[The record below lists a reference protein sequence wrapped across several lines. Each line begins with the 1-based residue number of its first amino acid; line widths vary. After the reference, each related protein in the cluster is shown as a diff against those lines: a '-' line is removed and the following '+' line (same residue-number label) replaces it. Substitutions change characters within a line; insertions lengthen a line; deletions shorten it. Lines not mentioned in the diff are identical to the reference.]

1 MKKILFPA
9 LFFIFSSIL
18 FTNCKKDKGDP
29 PTLPPA
35 ESMTIDFSNF
45 SSAGKSLEL
54 LPDQKGTLSSN
65 WEFAATVALI
75 WKGIIT
81 TRLALPITVFKV
93 AVEQTPVFVSG
104 KTWQWSYNATY
115 LNVTYKAKL
124 TGLIETN
131 DVQWK
136 MYVSQDGTNGFTDFL
151 WIEGTSKIDG
161 TGGQWTIYE
170 NPQSTV
176 AFLQIDWAK
185 TTNVVGNIKY
195 TYLKPDS
202 FKDSYIQYGLT
213 SNDLNAFYTIH
224 YYNGTKFS
232 DVNVEWN
239 TTTKIGH
246 VKSVDYMPDGNWY
259 CWDSNKVNVVC
270 P

>member
-1 MKKILFPA
+1 MKKIFFPV

-18 FTNCKKDKGDP
+18 LTDCKKDKGDP
-29 PTLPPA
+29 PALPPV

-45 SSAGKSLEL
+45 SSTSKSIEL
-54 LPDQKGTLSSN
+54 LPDQKGTSNSN
-65 WEFAATVALI
+65 WEYAATVAGFWKLI
-75 WKGIIT
+75 LST
-81 TRLALPITVFKV
+81 TLALPVTVFKV
-93 AVEQTPVFVSG
+93 AVDQNPVFVSG
-104 KTWQWSYNATY
+104 KTWQWSYTTTY
-115 LNVTYKAKL
+115 LNVTYKARL
-124 TGLIETN
+124 TGLIGASN
-131 DVQWK
+131 VQWK

-151 WIEGTSKIDG
+151 WIEGTSNIDG
-161 TGGQWTIYE
+161 SGGQWTIYQD
-170 NPQSTV
+170 PQTGV

-195 TYLKPDS
+195 TYIKAGS

-213 SNDLNAFYTIH
+213 SDPLNAFYTIH

-239 TTTKIGH
+239 TTTKNGH
-246 VKSVDYMPDGNWY
+246 VKSVDYMGDSNWY
-259 CWDSNKVNVVC
+259 CWDSNRVNIVC